1 VVEQQYTRAE
11 AARSLGINPNLI
23 TRWLKE
29 NGQEFR
35 GNGNLTP
42 VQEEIKQFKAK
53 VGQLEMDKY
62 ILKKATFYF
71 AKEIK

>member
-1 VVEQQYTRAE
+1 MVEQQYTRAE

-29 NGQEFR
+29 NEQEFR

>member
-29 NGQEFR
+29 NEQEFR